1 MNNIIPFPQNPAEA
15 REDKEMAME
24 ALIWE
29 TMAYDDLTAAAV
41 AQFIYDLKL
50 PIFTDLVQ
58 AIANENMS
66 AAYNTAY
73 TIVSEATLKAVDDSM
88 EKDRWGK

>member
-1 MNNIIPFPQNPAEA
+1 MNKVIPFPRNRAEA
-15 REDKEMAME
+15 REDREMEIEAM
-24 ALIWE
+24 IWE
-29 TMAYDDLTAAAV
+29 TMAYENRTAGAV

-50 PIFTDLVQ
+50 PIFIDLVQ

-73 TIVSEATLKAVDDSM
+73 TIVSEATLKAVDDFI
-88 EKDRWGK
+88 ERDRWGK

>member
-1 MNNIIPFPQNPAEA
+1 
-15 REDKEMAME
+15 ME

-29 TMAYDDLTAAAV
+29 TMAYDDRTAAAV
-41 AQFIYDLKL
+41 AQFIYDLRL

-58 AIANENMS
+58 AIANENMA

-73 TIVSEATLKAVDDSM
+73 IIVSEATLKAVDDFM

>member
-1 MNNIIPFPQNPAEA
+1 MNNIIPFPKNPAEA
-15 REDKEMAME
+15 REDKKMAME

-29 TMAYDDLTAAAV
+29 TMAYDDRTAAAV

>member
-29 TMAYDDLTAAAV
+29 TMAYDDRTAVAV

-50 PIFTDLVQ
+50 PIFIDLAQ

-73 TIVSEATLKAVDDSM
+73 TIVSETTLKALDDFM

>member
-1 MNNIIPFPQNPAEA
+1 MNNLIPFSADPQIKALEKRLEIEA
-15 REDKEMAME
+15 C
-24 ALIWE
+24 IWE
-29 TMAYDDLTAAAV
+29 NMSYNKRAAGEV
-41 AQFIYDLKL
+41 AHFIYDLKL
-50 PIFTDLVQ
+50 PIFMDLVQ

-73 TIVSEATLKAVDDSM
+73 TIMSEATLKAIDDFM

>member
-15 REDKEMAME
+15 REDKEMVME

-29 TMAYDDLTAAAV
+29 TMSYDDRTAAAV
-41 AQFIYDLKL
+41 AQFVYDLKL

-73 TIVSEATLKAVDDSM
+73 TIVSEATLKAARDALM
-88 EKDRWGK
+88 KGGRI

>member
-1 MNNIIPFPQNPAEA
+1 MHNIIPFPKNPAEA
-15 REDKEMAME
+15 REDKEMAIE

-29 TMAYDDLTAAAV
+29 TMAYDDRTAAAV

>member
-24 ALIWE
+24 AIIWE
-29 TMAYDDLTAAAV
+29 TMAYDDRTAAAV

-50 PIFTDLVQ
+50 PIFIDLVQ

-66 AAYNTAY
+66 ATFNTAY
-73 TIVSEATLKAVDDSM
+73 TIVSEAALKAARDALM
-88 EKDRWGK
+88 KGGRI

>member
-1 MNNIIPFPQNPAEA
+1 MSRKYAILGETLKHTMSPPIHA
-15 REDKEMAME
+15 RLFED
-24 ALIWE
+24 
-29 TMAYDDLTAAAV
+29 
-41 AQFIYDLKL
+41 DLKL

-73 TIVSEATLKAVDDSM
+73 TIVSEATLKAVDDFM

>member
-1 MNNIIPFPQNPAEA
+1 MNNIIPFPKNPAEA
-15 REDKEMAME
+15 REDKEME

-29 TMAYDDLTAAAV
+29 TMAYDDRTAAAV
-41 AQFIYDLKL
+41 AQFVYDLKL

-73 TIVSEATLKAVDDSM
+73 TIVSEATLKAVDDFM

>member
-1 MNNIIPFPQNPAEA
+1 MNNIILFPQNPAEA

-29 TMAYDDLTAAAV
+29 TMAYDDRTAAAV
-41 AQFIYDLKL
+41 AQFIYDLRL

-73 TIVSEATLKAVDDSM
+73 TIVSEATLKAVDDFM

>member
-1 MNNIIPFPQNPAEA
+1 MNNIIPFPKNPAEA
-15 REDKEMAME
+15 REDKEME

-29 TMAYDDLTAAAV
+29 TMAYDDRTAAAV
-41 AQFIYDLKL
+41 AQFVYDLKL

-73 TIVSEATLKAVDDSM
+73 TIVSEAT
-88 EKDRWGK
+88 